1 MLMVLFVQKWNIRP
15 EKAESYGQWTRSAIE
30 RVLSASGVVEV
41 RAYRPVTGAHQVVIT
56 YSFADL
62 TAWAAWAATE
72 QAQNLTNEVREYVTD
87 LRTELWGPSAVTSE
101 PIRQEER
108 T

>member
-1 MLMVLFVQKWNIRP
+1 MVLFIQKWNIRP
-15 EKAESYGQWTRSAIE
+15 DKAESYGQWTRSAIE

-62 TAWAAWAATE
+62 AAWAAWAATE
-72 QAQNLTNEVREYVTD
+72 QAQNLANEVREYVTD
-87 LRTELWGPSAVTSE
+87 LDTELWAPSAVTSE
-101 PIRQEER
+101 PVRQEEG